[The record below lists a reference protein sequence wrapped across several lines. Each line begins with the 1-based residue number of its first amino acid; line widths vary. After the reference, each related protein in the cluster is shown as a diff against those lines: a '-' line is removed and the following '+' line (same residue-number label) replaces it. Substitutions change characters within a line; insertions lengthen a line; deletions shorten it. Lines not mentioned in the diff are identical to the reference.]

1 VEIVPVGRE
10 RVLFV
15 DDEPMLAEMGQ
26 AMLERLGY
34 TVTSRTSSLEALA
47 TFSNQPEAFDLVIT
61 DQTMPGMTGVDLA
74 RRMLQI
80 RPQLPIIL
88 CTGYSTQISAENAQ
102 QYGIRGFALK
112 PLTRK
117 DIATMVR
124 KVLGN
129 PLPPAKPVA
138 AAPGSEPGN

>member
-1 VEIVPVGRE
+1 
-10 RVLFV
+10 
-15 DDEPMLAEMGQ
+15 
-26 AMLERLGY
+26 
-34 TVTSRTSSLEALA
+34 
-47 TFSNQPEAFDLVIT
+47 
-61 DQTMPGMTGVDLA
+61 MPGMTGVDLA

-88 CTGYSTQISAENAQ
+88 CTGYSTQISAEKAQ
-102 QYGIRGFALK
+102 QYGLRGFALK

-129 PLPPAKPVA
+129 NHPPAKPAA
-138 AAPGSEPGN
+138 AAPGSEPED